1 MGSADKFGSLEA
13 DKSADFILLDQD
25 ILALGDA
32 GHADQIG
39 KTKVLETW
47 FKGRKV
53 IPPNPESLSPATFR
67 IPYR

>member
-53 IPPNPESLSPATFR
+53 YTAQP
-67 IPYR
+67 